1 MHRRPTLEASTEGV
15 MGSLTIRNLD
25 DALKASL
32 RLRAARHGRSME
44 EEARV
49 ILRGALGPE
58 PPKPGE
64 SFGEMVRAIVE
75 EVGGIDIELPP
86 REPMRDPPDFSR

>member
-1 MHRRPTLEASTEGV
+1 
-15 MGSLTIRNLD
+15 MGSLTIRKFD

-49 ILRGALGPE
+49 ILRGALAVE

-64 SFGEMVRAIVE
+64 SLGEMMRAFVE
-75 EVGGIDIELPP
+75 EYGPIDIDLPP
-86 REPMRDPPDFSR
+86 REPARDPPDFSGPDFAE

>member
-1 MHRRPTLEASTEGV
+1 

-49 ILRGALGPE
+49 ILRGALGAE

-64 SFGEMVRAIVE
+64 SLGEMMRAVVE
-75 EVGGIDIELPP
+75 EFGGVDIDLPP
-86 REPMRDPPDFSR
+86 REPARDPPDFSR